1 MWNCKVSGVACR
13 FKVQRK
19 GGLKLKQKAN
29 VHAVGTDKNFFTSW
43 GCPFKIAA
51 EDPLPA
57 LNIRQGELLI
67 DLSANRTH
75 A

>member
-1 MWNCKVSGVACR
+1 MA
-13 FKVQRK
+13 
-19 GGLKLKQKAN
+19 GLKFKERGFQTHEQEAN
-29 VHAVGTDKNFFTSW
+29 VHALGTDNNFFTSW

-51 EDPLPA
+51 EDPLPV

-67 DLSANRTH
+67 DLPANRTH